1 MEGLRVIGLIV
12 LLAVF
17 IVIIY
22 KIVTGTTRVVPQKRR
37 LVIYRLGRFHR
48 IAGPGPVQVIPKL
61 EQVEEIQV
69 RDHPIEVAVPGIF
82 AFGVPNDLTLN
93 LWCSFD
99 LVKAA
104 GGDRDRLAEFVQVRT
119 DERRGQVEVKMR
131 EALVQ
136 QIADL
141 QKEMPVEDSGS
152 TLEGVIALA
161 PGSERYNKLLDRVK
175 GQLEQTLPSIGVILN
190 TSQPITLTNRGLSPE
205 IIESFQQMRSIDL
218 SGGAL
223 MKYAANL
230 KRDFP
235 EISDAVLA
243 QILGSIPGV
252 DLGNLQRLL
261 LEKGKGDEKVEFEMP
276 QDGSG
281 VVNILTTPETEGEQA
296 SGQRRAEAS
305 PDKGATGHTAKEDL
319 SEDDLAILKSIPR
332 GNRGQ
337 RLSA

>member
-1 MEGLRVIGLIV
+1 MEALTAIGLVI
-12 LLAVF
+12 LLA
-17 IVIIY
+17 IVIIIIY
-22 KIVTGTTRVVPQKRR
+22 RIIKGTTQVVPEGQR

-48 IAGPGPVQVIPKL
+48 VAGPGPVQVMPKL
-61 EQVEEIQV
+61 DRVV
-69 RDHPIEVAVPGIF
+69 RAIEVRNHPIEVVVPGVF

-104 GGDRDRLAEFVQVRT
+104 GGDRERLAEFVQVRN
-119 DERRGQVEVKMR
+119 DERNRQVEVKMR
-131 EALVQ
+131 EALVE

-141 QKEMPVEDSGS
+141 QKEMSLPDDAT
-152 TLEGVIALA
+152 TLDGVIALA
-161 PGSERYNKLLDRVK
+161 PGSERYNKLLAGVK

-205 IIESFQQMRSIDL
+205 IIEALQQKRGIDI
-218 SGGAL
+218 SGGTL
-223 MKYAANL
+223 MKYATNL
-230 KRDFP
+230 KKDFP
-235 EISDAVLA
+235 EISDAVIA

-261 LEKGKGDEKVEFEMP
+261 LEKGMGKAGVEDTEVEFEMP

-281 VVNILTTPETEGEQA
+281 VVNIITKTGKGRTGGGRSSQT
-296 SGQRRAEAS
+296 QRS
-305 PDKGATGHTAKEDL
+305 KDHL
-319 SEDDLAILKSIPR
+319 SESDLAKLKSVPR
-332 GNRGQ
+332 GNRSQ

>member
-1 MEGLRVIGLIV
+1 MEALIAIGLVI
-12 LLAVF
+12 LLAV
-17 IVIIY
+17 VIIIIY
-22 KIVTGTTRVVPQKRR
+22 RIIRGTTRVVPEGQR

-48 IAGPGPVQVIPKL
+48 VAGPGPVQVIPEL
-61 EQVEEIQV
+61 DQVV
-69 RDHPIEVAVPGIF
+69 RAIEVRNHPIEVVVPGVF

-104 GGDRDRLAEFVQVRT
+104 GGNRERLAELVQVRN
-119 DERRGQVEVKMR
+119 DERRRQVEVKMR

-141 QKEMPVEDSGS
+141 QEEMPLPDDAT
-152 TLEGVIALA
+152 TLDGVIALA
-161 PGSERYNKLLDRVK
+161 PGSERYNKLLARVK
-175 GQLEQTLPSIGVILN
+175 SQLEQTLPSIGVILN

-205 IIESFQQMRSIDL
+205 IIEAIQQKRGIDI
-218 SGGAL
+218 SGAAL
-223 MKYAANL
+223 MKYASSL
-230 KRDFP
+230 KKDFP
-235 EISDAVLA
+235 EISDAVIA

-261 LEKGKGDEKVEFEMP
+261 LEKGRGDAGVEDTEVEFEMP

-281 VVNILTTPETEGEQA
+281 AVNIIAKTGKERTGGGRSSKP
-296 SGQRRAEAS
+296 QRS
-305 PDKGATGHTAKEDL
+305 EDHL
-319 SEDDLAILKSIPR
+319 SESDLEILKSVPR
-332 GNRGQ
+332 GNRSQ